1 MSALRYIAFKHYSID
16 GCVTVEQEEAV
27 LDLVLRAEAGRCLP
41 RRGGYIVA
49 SYNASACHP
58 AGMHEIRDADGQLIG
73 TLPVDTHY
81 HGTQETARWRPTGH
95 GTVASQP
102 A

>member
-41 RRGGYIVA
+41 RVA
-49 SYNASACHP
+49 GTLSPYNASAV
-58 AGMHEIRDADGQLIG
+58 IRRDARDPGRRR
-73 TLPVDTHY
+73 
-81 HGTQETARWRPTGH
+81 A
-95 GTVASQP
+95 A
-102 A
+102 